1 MIQKGLLMRH
11 PFRQN
16 NDKDFDPRRISN
28 QSLPVQ
34 QQFQKFGPIFVAIVS
49 IVLLIAAFGVYHL
62 SKFFINSLASVENMP
77 EFINTNS
84 VPTWVVTIILVVLVL
99 GLLRS
104 ATTYLAN
111 IVKFVFKIAQSDI
124 VTIILAVVINAV
136 LLFLNGWITLHVVQW
151 IAASPTPSF
160 FTSGS
165 IWSIIVM
172 FCTLASSLVWIP
184 RIGTYGENRLGQ
196 FDD

>member
-1 MIQKGLLMRH
+1 MRS

-49 IVLLIAAFGVYHL
+49 IVLLVAAFGVYHL
-62 SKFFINSLASVENMP
+62 SKFFINSLARMENMP
-77 EFINTNS
+77 EFISTDS
-84 VPTWVVTIILVVLVL
+84 VPTWVITVILVVLAL
-99 GLLRS
+99 GLLRA

-151 IAASPTPSF
+151 ITASPTPSF
-160 FTSGS
+160 FTSDN

-172 FCTLASSLVWIP
+172 FCTLACSLVWMP
-184 RIGTYGENRLGQ
+184 RIGVYGENRLGQ
-196 FDD
+196 FDE